1 MLYSRKIQEEIND
14 LVSLNS
20 LVTAYQEVAA
30 LRMQGIRGDVLSQRV
45 FANELS
51 RLYAEIKDIYRQEI
65 KKLLNR
71 EHIDNPSLLFRKNGK
86 TLYILLSANTGFYGD
101 IIQKTFNQFVKDTQ
115 KRQNIDVAV
124 VGEVG
129 NDMLLQIGFK
139 KQFTYFD
146 VPDQKIDS
154 PQYAKLLEFLL
165 SYERVLIYH
174 GLFKSLITQEAV
186 VTGLDEPQTEEETVE
201 DIHVKVKWLVDPNLN
216 KVLTFFENEM
226 LSNVFLYT
234 FDESQM
240 AKLASRIF
248 ALEDATENIKKSI
261 HKSLLLSERFSHMQE
276 NKEQLNMLSGRRLWK
291 KRI

>member
-101 IIQKTFNQFVKDTQ
+101 IIQRTFNQFVKDTQ

-165 SYERVLIYH
+165 SYERVRIYH

-186 VTGLDEPQTEEETVE
+186 VTGLDEPQAGEETVE
-201 DIHVKVKWLVDPNLN
+201 DFHVKVKWLVDPNLN